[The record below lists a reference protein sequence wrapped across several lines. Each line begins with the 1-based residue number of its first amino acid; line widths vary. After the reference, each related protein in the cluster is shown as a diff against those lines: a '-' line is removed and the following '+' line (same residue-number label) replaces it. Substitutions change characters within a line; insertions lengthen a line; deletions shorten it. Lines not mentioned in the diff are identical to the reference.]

1 MKENKFLG
9 IFVYPMYAQ
18 YEGIKQVFDNIEA
31 LGANAICTTPLV
43 AYPADEGK
51 GQRKPDLHI
60 DGYKRLL
67 SRPIWGKQE
76 IQLEYFPAHDPDL
89 SIFKNSFYKPIS
101 KKKPP
106 EVDPEIVNA
115 MIAEAKKRG
124 MAVHLMIH
132 PFLPPDIRVEDQPKY
147 IDNSVPKPPQV
158 ALTAC
163 MNNPNAVAYGLA
175 LIEDTIKHYPKIDGL
190 FIDWAEY
197 GAYHLEDHFTCFCS
211 HCEQKALELGF
222 DWNIIKRDMNSLW
235 QWFHS
240 LTPKK
245 LEHSLRVLGNPS
257 SFTELFIH
265 YPGCLQFLQFKAE
278 TVVGFYRQTRQ
289 LINTMGLNRIEL
301 SARGWAPPWNHS
313 SGLDYRALS
322 EICNAV
328 TPKLFTFDYC
338 ALPRWYGQTI
348 QDWNPKLTESI
359 ILDTL
364 LKWMNL
370 EDNIGNRSFAKY
382 NIPGPKEKHPA
393 RFEVYQTR
401 IDEVLDQVE
410 SKANCYPHVC
420 AYMLDSQWEQMVS
433 LIRNSKVD
441 GMWVTMYGYLSN
453 RKLEIIKKIW
463 Q

>member
-106 EVDPEIVNA
+106 EVDHEIVNA

-124 MAVHLMIH
+124 MAVHFMIH

-190 FIDWAEY
+190 FID
-197 GAYHLEDHFTCFCS
+197 
-211 HCEQKALELGF
+211 
-222 DWNIIKRDMNSLW
+222 
-235 QWFHS
+235 
-240 LTPKK
+240 
-245 LEHSLRVLGNPS
+245 
-257 SFTELFIH
+257 
-265 YPGCLQFLQFKAE
+265 
-278 TVVGFYRQTRQ
+278 
-289 LINTMGLNRIEL
+289 
-301 SARGWAPPWNHS
+301 
-313 SGLDYRALS
+313 
-322 EICNAV
+322 
-328 TPKLFTFDYC
+328 
-338 ALPRWYGQTI
+338 
-348 QDWNPKLTESI
+348 
-359 ILDTL
+359 
-364 LKWMNL
+364 
-370 EDNIGNRSFAKY
+370 
-382 NIPGPKEKHPA
+382 
-393 RFEVYQTR
+393 
-401 IDEVLDQVE
+401 
-410 SKANCYPHVC
+410 
-420 AYMLDSQWEQMVS
+420 
-433 LIRNSKVD
+433 
-441 GMWVTMYGYLSN
+441 
-453 RKLEIIKKIW
+453 
-463 Q
+463 